1 MERYLLNTTTNVIC
15 VAGDVAVTDYKKYTF
30 VEVMAE
36 EVEVEGGFAIIGTK
50 ENGEIVEAFLSEE
63 AYFEG
68 KEFRVGRKVPRT
80 LIVEG
85 KELEVEARKMEVEE
99 AIKTINAYLEEVGAV
114 INKIEEDELR
124 HELRDIENPLKWYV
138 ANLEEMV
145 AKKEEAEEI
154 EMVAGTKV
162 KVVAEV
168 GYKGLEGVVVG
179 EAYTSRTDG
188 KKALIVEV
196 EKVGRKYLEV
206 EEVEAVNEKQE
217 VVTKKVVKSKIKA
230 VKDIVAVNRIPYT
243 NKEGKELTYLYA
255 IGEEAIEETLE
266 ELEKIAGLV
275 ATLERYDYIEGRL
288 GQITVRH
295 DGSRGRS
302 NTILEIYILK
312 EDKEEEPTVEEE
324 EEEEVEIVAEEEE
337 AFVGKAVKRVILD
350 GIKIAKQV
358 IEGME
363 SGEIE
368 FDHETYNYYKYER
381 IPRLELDLENI

>member
-68 KEFRVGRKVPRT
+68 KEFRVGRKVPRKAEAS
-80 LIVEG
+80 I
-85 KELEVEARKMEVEE
+85 EV
-99 AIKTINAYLEEVGAV
+99 
-114 INKIEEDELR
+114 
-124 HELRDIENPLKWYV
+124 
-138 ANLEEMV
+138 
-145 AKKEEAEEI
+145 
-154 EMVAGTKV
+154 GTKV

-206 EEVEAVNEKQE
+206 
-217 VVTKKVVKSKIKA
+217 
-230 VKDIVAVNRIPYT
+230 
-243 NKEGKELTYLYA
+243 
-255 IGEEAIEETLE
+255 
-266 ELEKIAGLV
+266 
-275 ATLERYDYIEGRL
+275 
-288 GQITVRH
+288 
-295 DGSRGRS
+295 
-302 NTILEIYILK
+302 
-312 EDKEEEPTVEEE
+312 
-324 EEEEVEIVAEEEE
+324 EEVEIVAEEEE

>member
-1 MERYLLNTTTNVIC
+1 MKRYLLNTTTNVIC

-145 AKKEEAEEI
+145 AKKEELEEI

-206 EEVEAVNEKQE
+206 EEVE
-217 VVTKKVVKSKIKA
+217 
-230 VKDIVAVNRIPYT
+230 IVA
-243 NKEGKELTYLYA
+243 
-255 IGEEAIEETLE
+255 EE
-266 ELEKIAGLV
+266 
-275 ATLERYDYIEGRL
+275 
-288 GQITVRH
+288 
-295 DGSRGRS
+295 
-302 NTILEIYILK
+302 
-312 EDKEEEPTVEEE
+312 
-324 EEEEVEIVAEEEE
+324 EEEE

>member
-1 MERYLLNTTTNVIC
+1 MERYLLNTTTKVIC

-50 ENGEIVEAFLSEE
+50 ENGEVVEAFLSEE

-68 KEFRVGRKVPRT
+68 KEFRVGRKVPRKAEAS
-80 LIVEG
+80 I
-85 KELEVEARKMEVEE
+85 EV
-99 AIKTINAYLEEVGAV
+99 
-114 INKIEEDELR
+114 
-124 HELRDIENPLKWYV
+124 
-138 ANLEEMV
+138 
-145 AKKEEAEEI
+145 
-154 EMVAGTKV
+154 GTKV

-206 EEVEAVNEKQE
+206 EEVE
-217 VVTKKVVKSKIKA
+217 
-230 VKDIVAVNRIPYT
+230 IVA
-243 NKEGKELTYLYA
+243 
-255 IGEEAIEETLE
+255 
-266 ELEKIAGLV
+266 
-275 ATLERYDYIEGRL
+275 
-288 GQITVRH
+288 
-295 DGSRGRS
+295 
-302 NTILEIYILK
+302 
-312 EDKEEEPTVEEE
+312 EEE
-324 EEEEVEIVAEEEE
+324 EEEE

>member
-50 ENGEIVEAFLSEE
+50 ENGEVVEAFLSEE

-68 KEFRVGRKVPRT
+68 KEFRVGRKVPR
-80 LIVEG
+80 
-85 KELEVEARKMEVEE
+85 
-99 AIKTINAYLEEVGAV
+99 
-114 INKIEEDELR
+114 
-124 HELRDIENPLKWYV
+124 
-138 ANLEEMV
+138 
-145 AKKEEAEEI
+145 KEEASI
-154 EMVAGTKV
+154 EVGTKV

-206 EEVEAVNEKQE
+206 EEVE
-217 VVTKKVVKSKIKA
+217 
-230 VKDIVAVNRIPYT
+230 IVA
-243 NKEGKELTYLYA
+243 
-255 IGEEAIEETLE
+255 
-266 ELEKIAGLV
+266 
-275 ATLERYDYIEGRL
+275 
-288 GQITVRH
+288 
-295 DGSRGRS
+295 
-302 NTILEIYILK
+302 
-312 EDKEEEPTVEEE
+312 EEE
-324 EEEEVEIVAEEEE
+324 EEEE